1 MVNIETTYLGL
12 KLKSPVILGSSGLT
26 SSLENIRKNGMHA
39 GAVVLKSLFEEQM
52 LREASVMDVYPEYP
66 EAADYINAYIKDNTL
81 EKYVTLIRE
90 AKKECTVPIIASINC
105 TKGGEWVK
113 YAREVETAGADA
125 LELNIFFMP
134 ESKDQSAGQI
144 EDRYLQTAGE
154 VAKALSIPV
163 SVKLS
168 NHFTNPLY
176 IVNALYFR
184 GVKGVV
190 MFNRFY
196 EPDID
201 IEDFTVGSNGTLST
215 HVEMRTL
222 TRWIGRASA
231 EVPFVDYAAS
241 SGIESGESVVK
252 MLLAGAK
259 AVQVCSSVY
268 KGGDTIIKYMNDF
281 LADWMQRH
289 GYKSANEFIGM
300 MNSSHTKNSLGYER
314 AQFMKYFSSYQG

>member
-1 MVNIETTYLGL
+1 MGTIETTYLGL

-26 SSLENIRKNGMHA
+26 ASLENIRKNGAHA
-39 GAVVLKSLFEEQM
+39 GAIVLKSLFEEQM
-52 LREASVMDVYPEYP
+52 LHEASVMDIYPEYP
-66 EAADYINAYIKDNTL
+66 EAADYINAYIKNNTL
-81 EKYVTLIRE
+81 EKYIALIQE
-90 AKKECTVPIIASINC
+90 AKKEFDIPVIASINC
-105 TKGGEWVK
+105 IKGGEWVE
-113 YAREVETAGADA
+113 YAQEIEKAGADA

-134 ESKDQSAGQI
+134 ESKEQTAGQI
-144 EDRYLQTAGE
+144 EEHYLQTAGE
-154 VAKALSIPV
+154 VVKALSIPV

-184 GVKGVV
+184 GVKGIV

-201 IEDFTVGSNGTLST
+201 IENFTVGSNGTLST
-215 HVEMRTL
+215 HTEMRTL

-231 EVPFVDYAAS
+231 EIPFVDYAAS

-268 KGGDTIIKYMNDF
+268 KGGDMIIKYMNDF

-289 GYKSANEFIGM
+289 GYKSTDEFIGR

-314 AQFMKYFSSYQG
+314 AQFMKYFSSFQL